1 MDQHG
6 APSNNNTSNN
16 NIINNMVAP
25 FVLKT
30 YEMVSDQVTDHL
42 ISWGRANNSF
52 IVVEPLEFSQ
62 RVLPAYFKHN
72 NFSSFVRQLNTY
84 GFRKVDPDKWEFAN
98 EWFLR
103 GQKQLLRNISRR
115 KHTARP
121 YYHHQLQEI
130 DDQSLVAEIERLRG
144 EQKALDEEVIGM
156 NRRLEATERR
166 PQQMMAFLSEIAKDP
181 NILPRA
187 IMERGRAL
195 HICAE
200 GPTSPDKR
208 RRLLLTTSSSSSG
221 MARSNNSED
230 EGTNFGTVSSSSL
243 ELDAFGHCSSSPDTS
258 NSPNSASLTRFLSHH
273 EQYNWNDGVMSIPIC
288 STSTPN
294 YNSFEAGSNNATQAI
309 EHITNYVPLSDNDN
323 KSSSYPFSLFGS
335 GF

>member
-6 APSNNNTSNN
+6 ATSSNNNSNS
-16 NIINNMVAP
+16 NMVAP

-30 YEMVSDQVTDHL
+30 YEMVSNPVTDHL

-62 RVLPAYFKHN
+62 RVLPSYFKHN

-84 GFRKVDPDKWEFAN
+84 GFRKVDADKWEFAN

-115 KHTARP
+115 KHTTRP
-121 YYHHQLQEI
+121 YYHHQLQEL
-130 DDQSLVAEIERLRG
+130 DDRSLLAEIERLRG
-144 EQKALDEEVIGM
+144 EQKALDEEVVGM

-181 NILPRA
+181 DILPRA

-195 HICAE
+195 HICAD
-200 GPTSPDKR
+200 GPTSPEKR
-208 RRLLLTTSSSSSG
+208 RRLLMLTASSSSSG
-221 MARSNNSED
+221 MGRSNNSEE

-243 ELDAFGHCSSSPDTS
+243 ELDNFGRCSSSPDTS
-258 NSPNSASLTRFLSHH
+258 NSPNSASLAMFSSHH
-273 EQYNWNDGVMSIPIC
+273 EQYNWNDGVMPVPIS

-294 YNSFEAGSNNATQAI
+294 YHSFEAGTNNANQAI
-309 EHITNYVPLSDNDN
+309 QHIPNYVPLSDDN
-323 KSSSYPFSLFGS
+323 KSSSYPFSLFDS